1 MNDPMQTAVPPP
13 AGMPIARKIK
23 LGLWVLALILLLI
36 FLLQNSA
43 PVQLTYFVW
52 SFSFSLA
59 LLIFIVFALGFLL
72 GWALTALLKRRR

>member
-1 MNDPMQTAVPPP
+1 MNDPLQTAAPPG
-13 AGMPIARKIK
+13 AGMPLARKIK
-23 LGLWVLALILLLI
+23 LGLWVLVLILLLI

-43 PVQLTYFVW
+43 PVQLTYFIW
-52 SFSFSLA
+52 GFSFSLA